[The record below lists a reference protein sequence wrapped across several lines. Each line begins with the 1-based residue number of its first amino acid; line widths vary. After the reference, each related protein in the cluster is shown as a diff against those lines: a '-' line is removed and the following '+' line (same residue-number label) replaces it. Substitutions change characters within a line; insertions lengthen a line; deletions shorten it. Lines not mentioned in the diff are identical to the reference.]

1 MLGTDHAG
9 LDRLALAADP
19 GAGGLTL
26 LPYLDGERT
35 PNLPSATGS
44 LHGLTR
50 SNATPE
56 NLARAVVE
64 GMLLN
69 LAAAVDAVRAVG
81 CPVERVLLIGG
92 AAASSAVQEIAP
104 DLFGVPVAVPRAR
117 GVRRRRRR
125 PAGRLGAVR
134 RRAPAAVGGRTS
146 TSRST
151 PRTSAG
157 APRSGPGTTRP
168 VAAAY
173 PTTGG
178 LNRSRGA
185 ARDAGAPR

>member
-1 MLGTDHAG
+1 MLGTDHVG
-9 LDRLALAADP
+9 LDRLALAAAP

-26 LPYLDGERT
+26 LPYLDHERT

-56 NLARAVVE
+56 NLARAVIE

-81 CPVERVLLIGG
+81 CPVQRVLLIGG
-92 AAASSAVQEIAP
+92 AAASSAVQDIAP
-104 DLFGVPVAVPRAR
+104 DLFGVPVAVPRP
-117 GVRRRRRR
+117 GEYV
-125 PAGRLGAVR
+125 
-134 RRAPAAVGGRTS
+134 AVGAARQAAWALSGAEHPPRWEVDVDVTVDPGDVGR
-146 TSRST
+146 
-151 PRTSAG
+151 G
-157 APRSGPGTTRP
+157 AEIRARYDAT

-173 PTTGG
+173 PTTG
-178 LNRSRGA
+178 S
-185 ARDAGAPR
+185 

>member
-1 MLGTDHAG
+1 MLGTDRAG
-9 LDRLALAADP
+9 LDRLALAGAP

-35 PNLPSATGS
+35 PNLPTATGS

-56 NLARAVVE
+56 NLARAVLE

-81 CPVERVLLIGG
+81 CPVARVLLIGG
-92 AAASSAVQEIAP
+92 AAASSAVQGIAP
-104 DLFGVPVAVPRAR
+104 DLFGVPVAVPTPGEYVA
-117 GVRRRRRR
+117 
-125 PAGRLGAVR
+125 LGAAR
-134 RRAPAAVGGRTS
+134 QAAWALAGGEHP
-146 TSRST
+146 
-151 PRTSAG
+151 PRWDVDVDVTVDPGDTATG
-157 APRSGPGTTRP
+157 AEIRGRYDAT

-173 PTTGG
+173 PTIA
-178 LNRSRGA
+178 S
-185 ARDAGAPR
+185 